1 MFHVSTT
8 LRRRLL
14 VVAGLAAMAAPFAG
28 DIAAQQAPPAPAPA
42 AAILHQPTD
51 PRLQGF
57 RWRSIGPTGQG
68 GRIDDIAADEKNPS
82 TYYIGF
88 AVSGLWK
95 TENNG
100 TTFEN
105 IFGEY
110 NHSIGDIA
118 IAPSNS
124 NILYVGT
131 GEPNNRQSSSFGD
144 GMYKS
149 TDAGKTW
156 THIGLRETQS
166 IGRVVVHPRN
176 PDIVWVAAVGHL
188 FGPNDERGVFMT
200 TDGGKTWSKT
210 LYINQDTGA
219 TDLVID
225 PSNPN
230 LLFAAT
236 YERRRTSWGFVGGG
250 PGSALHQ
257 SVDGGKTWKK
267 VTGGGLPR
275 GTMGR
280 IGLDFSRS
288 NPNVI
293 YAQIEVA
300 PDKEPAAPASA
311 TPAAP
316 ADPAAGRAGGG
327 GGGGRGG
334 AAQAPDPTSSGVWRS
349 ADKGKTW
356 TFQSNEN
363 QRPMYYSQIR
373 VDPSNENYVFVGGVG
388 PRKSLDGG
396 KTWINLPN
404 MGHVDNH
411 AIWINPTNGRH
422 VMYGN
427 DGGLDVSYDQ
437 GETWDSVRLWAVG
450 LPYHVSVDMRRPYNV
465 CTGLQDNGSWCGPSG
480 QRSGDIRMWN
490 WMSVGGGDGFQ
501 TMVDPNDPNIFY
513 TESQNGNI
521 TRYNLN
527 DGTTANIRPRI
538 GGAGRGG
545 AGGPGGAGGSNVM
558 NDLPAD
564 QVMQYNW
571 NSPMRISPHN
581 PSTIL
586 FGGRHFFVSR
596 NRGDSWTMSPVMG
609 KNIDIS
615 QRNILEQSY
624 GLPACG
630 RTPGVRCI
638 LSRHDG
644 YVQNE
649 YGTVVEL
656 EESPKVPGIYWVGTD
671 DGNLQLSRDGGVSW
685 VEVGKNI
692 PGGTKEY
699 HISGIEASKFDA
711 ATAYVALDGH
721 RANDHAPYVFKTTD
735 YGTTWTSIAGDLPR
749 GNVNSIRQD
758 PIAKNLLYA
767 PTEYGFY
774 ISLNEGTNW
783 MKFMPNIPNV
793 RVDEVLV
800 HPRENDLVLATH
812 GYSIWIMDDIT
823 ALQQLA
829 LAAPTAPTLYK
840 PREAVQ
846 WKTDRRNQTEVP
858 GSKYWAGDN
867 MPRGTAISYFLPAAA
882 TDVLVTITNTA
893 TGTDVRTCTGTGNVG
908 MNRFQWTLAGNAGP
922 GGPGGR
928 QGGGRQGG
936 ADPAAAAAPAAPAA
950 PGPCAAP
957 AGGGG
962 RQGGGGGGFPG
973 GGGGIGPGVYKVTL
987 SVAGKEVGS
996 QTFNVLEDIWLNQ
1009 K

>member
-1 MFHVSTT
+1 MFDVKIPM
-8 LRRRLL
+8 RRWLL
-14 VVAGLAAMAAPFAG
+14 VIAGLAAMAAPFVG
-28 DIAAQQAPPAPAPA
+28 DLVAQQAPAPA
-42 AAILHQPTD
+42 APPALLHQPSD
-51 PRLQGF
+51 SRLQGF

-68 GRIDDIAADEKNPS
+68 GRIDDLAVDERNPS
-82 TYYIGF
+82 TFYVGF

-95 TENNG
+95 TVNNG

-118 IAPSNS
+118 LAPSNA
-124 NILYVGT
+124 NIIYVGT

-149 TDAGKTW
+149 LDAGKTW

-188 FGPNDERGVFMT
+188 FGPNEERGIFMT
-200 TDGGKTWSKT
+200 VDGGKTWTKT

-225 PSNPN
+225 PANPN
-230 LLFAAT
+230 TLFAAT
-236 YERRRTSWGFVGGG
+236 YERRRTAWGFVGGG
-250 PGSALHQ
+250 PGSAIHQ
-257 SVDGGKTWKK
+257 STDGGKTWRK

-280 IGLDFSRS
+280 VGLDVSRS

-300 PDKEPAAPASA
+300 PDKEPAAA
-311 TPAAP
+311 TPAAAP
-316 ADPAAGRAGGG
+316 TPAAGQAGGG
-327 GGGGRGG
+327 GVGGGRG
-334 AAQAPDPTSSGVWRS
+334 QAGPPDPTLSGVWRS

-396 KTWINLPN
+396 KTWTSLPN

-411 AIWINPTNGRH
+411 AIWINPANGNH

-437 GETWDSVRLWAVG
+437 GATWDSVRLWAVG

-480 QRSGDIRMWN
+480 QRSGGIYMWN

-501 TMVDPNDPNIFY
+501 TMVDPTDPNIFY

-521 TRYNLN
+521 NRYDMNT
-527 DGTTANIRPRI
+527 GTTTNIRPRI

-545 AGGPGGAGGSNVM
+545 AGGGGGAQGANIL
-558 NDLPAD
+558 NELPAD

-586 FGGRHFFVSR
+586 FGGRHFFISR
-596 NRGDSWTMSPVMG
+596 NRGDTWTISQAMG

-624 GLPACG
+624 GLPSCG
-630 RTPGVRCI
+630 RGAGPGNRCI

-644 YVQNE
+644 FVQNE

-656 EESPKVPGIYWVGTD
+656 EESPMVPGIYWVGTD

-685 VEVGKNI
+685 NEVGKNI

-721 RANDHAPYVFKTTD
+721 RNNDHAPYVFKTTD
-735 YGTTWTSIAGDLPR
+735 YGKTWASIAGDLPR

-758 PIAKNLLYA
+758 PVAKNLLYA

-774 ISLNEGTNW
+774 ISLNEGANW

-793 RVDEVLV
+793 RVDEVVV
-800 HPRENDLVLATH
+800 HPRDNDLVLATH
-812 GYSIWIMDDIT
+812 GYSIWIMDDVT
-823 ALQQLA
+823 ALQQMA
-829 LAAPTAPTLYK
+829 AAAPTAPTLYK

-858 GSKYWAGDN
+858 GSKYWTGDN
-867 MPRGTAISYFLPAAA
+867 MPRGTAISYFLPSAA
-882 TDVLVTITNTA
+882 TDVLVKITNTA
-893 TGTDVRTCTGTGNVG
+893 TGTDVRTCVGAGNAG
-908 MNRFQWTLAGNAGP
+908 LNRFQWALTGNPAAGG
-922 GGPGGR
+922 
-928 QGGGRQGG
+928 GGGRGG
-936 ADPAAAAAPAAPAA
+936 RGGQPEAAPAAAPAG
-950 PGPCAAP
+950 PGPCTTPAP
-957 AGGGG
+957 AGG
-962 RQGGGGGGFPG
+962 RGGGGGFGGG
-973 GGGGIGPGVYKVTL
+973 GGGGIGPGVYRVTL
-987 SVAGKEVGS
+987 SLAGKEVGT
-996 QTFNVLEDIWLNQ
+996 QTFNILEDVWLN